1 MTDLGEKIEL
11 SSKETSR
18 SMSEVVSA
26 TAGRNGECT
35 AAATEQYL
43 RYVVSSLWRAGQW
56 TKTSGDRCWSLT
68 SRKHKVYI
76 YHFIF
81 KCRIYIYTIHIYLH
95 SGTRGSIR
103 RIFSI
108 VWYAEVFNSINH
120 FVVICF
126 NCRNKKAYQSYNS
139 YYCQYQTNPFEA

>member
-1 MTDLGEKIEL
+1 MPIEFKRSLRVEKSIGKYAMNMAIIIRKIKNSQTNL
-11 SSKETSR
+11 HI
-18 SMSEVVSA
+18 
-26 TAGRNGECT
+26 CT
-35 AAATEQYL
+35 NNYPF
-43 RYVVSSLWRAGQW
+43 V
-56 TKTSGDRCWSLT
+56 SGDRCWSLA